1 MADARF
7 EDADERPL
15 RLRALDGDDLRVM
28 AALVQDAVF
37 PVTEMTY
44 DRRRRR
50 FALLLNRFRWERT
63 KRPPERVQSLLIVND
78 VMAAATQGLDL
89 ADRELVLSLLSF
101 DFTPGEDGTGTLDLL
116 LAGDGA
122 VRLSVECLDLALRD
136 VTRPYVAPSGRVPS
150 HPLDDTDTDG
160 DT

>member
-7 EDADERPL
+7 EDAAESPL
-15 RLRALDGDDLRVM
+15 RLRALDAEDLKVL

-50 FALLLNRFRWERT
+50 FAILMNRFRWEHVA
-63 KRPPERVQSLLIVND
+63 RPPERVQTLLIIND
-78 VMAAATQGLDL
+78 VLAAATQGVDR
-89 ADRELVLSLLSF
+89 ADADLVLSLLSMA
-101 DFTPGEDGTGTLDLL
+101 FTPEADGTGTLELV
-116 LAGDGA
+116 LAGDGG
-122 VRLSVECLDLALRD
+122 VRLSVECIDLALRD

-150 HPLDDTDTDG
+150 HPLDSADG
-160 DT
+160 ER

>member
-7 EDADERPL
+7 EDAGEAPV
-15 RLRALDGDDLRVM
+15 RLRALDAEDLTVI
-28 AALVQDAVF
+28 AALVQDSVF
-37 PVTEMTY
+37 PVTEMTF

-50 FALLLNRFRWERT
+50 FAVLLNRFRWERT
-63 KRPPERVQSLLIVND
+63 ARPPERVQSLLIVND

-89 ADRELVLSLLSF
+89 SERDTVLSLLSLE
-101 DFTPGEDGTGTLDLL
+101 FTPGEDGTGTLDLL

-122 VRLSVECLDLALRD
+122 VRLSVECVDLALRD
-136 VTRPYVAPSGRVPS
+136 VTRPYVAPSGKVPS
-150 HPLDDTDTDG
+150 HPLDDG